1 MAITAKDVQKL
12 REMTGVGMMDCK
24 KALTEAEGDFDTA
37 IEWLREK
44 GLAAQTK
51 KAGKVAAEGVSYAIV
66 ADNGVGVVIEV
77 NSQTDFVAKN
87 EVFQDFVKT
96 LASIVAN
103 ENPADVEALKACT
116 YPGTDRTVADVTADK
131 VLAIGENIQ
140 IRRFV
145 RYAEGVNVPYI
156 HMGGKIGVLVNL
168 AVEGV
173 EADKVIE
180 LGKDVAMQIAAMNPA
195 FLDKSDVS
203 QETLD
208 KEKEI
213 QLAMMAND
221 PKMAAKPEKVK
232 EGIVMGKLGKYYE
245 ENCLLQQAFVKEN
258 KVSVEKHVAAV
269 AKELGGK
276 ITADYKNSNL
286 MLVTVLKGAVV
297 FLADLM
303 RQIDVPAEIDF
314 MVVSSYGSGVKSSG
328 VVKIVKDLDV
338 PLAGKDIL
346 IVEDILD
353 SGLTLSYI
361 KELLESRGP
370 RSIRIATLLDKP
382 SRRKVDLQ
390 ADYIGF
396 SVPDEF
402 VIGYGL
408 DYDEKYRNLPY
419 IGILKPEVYSV

>member
-1 MAITAKDVQKL
+1 MNDNMKEDVL
-12 REMTGVGMMDCK
+12 RVLLSED
-24 KALTEAEGDFDTA
+24 E
-37 IEWLREK
+37 IREK
-44 GLAAQTK
+44 
-51 KAGKVAAEGVSYAIV
+51 
-66 ADNGVGVVIEV
+66 
-77 NSQTDFVAKN
+77 
-87 EVFQDFVKT
+87 
-96 LASIVAN
+96 
-103 ENPADVEALKACT
+103 
-116 YPGTDRTVADVTADK
+116 
-131 VLAIGENIQ
+131 
-140 IRRFV
+140 V
-145 RYAEGVNVPYI
+145 R
-156 HMGGKIGVLVNL
+156 
-168 AVEGV
+168 
-173 EADKVIE
+173 
-180 LGKDVAMQIAAMNPA
+180 
-195 FLDKSDVS
+195 
-203 QETLD
+203 
-208 KEKEI
+208 
-213 QLAMMAND
+213 
-221 PKMAAKPEKVK
+221 
-232 EGIVMGKLGKYYE
+232 
-245 ENCLLQQAFVKEN
+245 
-258 KVSVEKHVAAV
+258 
-269 AKELGGK
+269 ELGGK

-370 RSIRIATLLDKP
+370 RSIRIATLLDNP

>member
-1 MAITAKDVQKL
+1 MNDDMKEDVL
-12 REMTGVGMMDCK
+12 RVLLSED
-24 KALTEAEGDFDTA
+24 E
-37 IEWLREK
+37 IREK
-44 GLAAQTK
+44 
-51 KAGKVAAEGVSYAIV
+51 
-66 ADNGVGVVIEV
+66 
-77 NSQTDFVAKN
+77 
-87 EVFQDFVKT
+87 
-96 LASIVAN
+96 
-103 ENPADVEALKACT
+103 
-116 YPGTDRTVADVTADK
+116 
-131 VLAIGENIQ
+131 
-140 IRRFV
+140 V
-145 RYAEGVNVPYI
+145 R
-156 HMGGKIGVLVNL
+156 
-168 AVEGV
+168 
-173 EADKVIE
+173 
-180 LGKDVAMQIAAMNPA
+180 
-195 FLDKSDVS
+195 
-203 QETLD
+203 
-208 KEKEI
+208 
-213 QLAMMAND
+213 
-221 PKMAAKPEKVK
+221 
-232 EGIVMGKLGKYYE
+232 
-245 ENCLLQQAFVKEN
+245 
-258 KVSVEKHVAAV
+258 
-269 AKELGGK
+269 ELGGK